1 MSEVAAS
8 ALLVRLGIAAEAQ
21 VATFKPNGCPARP
34 CLEPEAPF
42 GCASTPETERSS
54 ASFLCVPAG
63 IFGRGHADDDR
74 SVLCGMPAA
83 MLMEVVARGRLGRRS
98 DVESRRPGRR

>member
-42 GCASTPETERSS
+42 GCASTARDG
-54 ASFLCVPAG
+54 AKFCV
-63 IFGRGHADDDR
+63 
-74 SVLCGMPAA
+74 VLMRPSRHFR
-83 MLMEVVARGRLGRRS
+83 ARARR
-98 DVESRRPGRR
+98 R